1 MSKEIFISTVKDI
14 RKIRL
19 ASHAIMMT
27 GKNIDIEDLKAKV
40 VAFEETLP
48 KLTKEVLMTLT
59 KEEMEALDFTPLN
72 SGAVVVP
79 SYLIHQFEEGTPFR
93 LEEGIFYTLEQ

>member
-14 RKIRL
+14 RKMRL

-27 GKNIDIEDLKAKV
+27 SKNIDIEDLKAKV
-40 VAFEETLP
+40 IAFEKTLP
-48 KLTKEVLMTLT
+48 KLTKEVLLKLT

-79 SYLIHQFEEGTPFR
+79 SYLINQFEEGTPFR
-93 LEEGIFYTLEQ
+93 LEEGIFYTIEQ

>member
-1 MSKEIFISTVKDI
+1 MSKEIFISTVKNI
-14 RKIRL
+14 RKNRL
-19 ASHAIMMT
+19 ASHAVMMT

-40 VAFEETLP
+40 IAFEKTLP
-48 KLTKEVLMTLT
+48 KLTKEVLMKLT

-79 SYLIHQFEEGTPFR
+79 SYLINQFEEGTPFR
-93 LEEGIFYTLEQ
+93 LEEGIFYTIK